1 VTAPALQCL
10 PSAAEAARRLA
21 GRLGLSLHEIEAHRF
36 PDQELRV
43 TVGQATATTLIYA
56 SLHHPNDKLLTL
68 LFASESL
75 RRGGARR
82 LVLVAPYL
90 CYMRQD
96 AAFHDGEAISQKVV
110 GKLLAQAF
118 DRVVTV
124 DAHLHRTANI
134 GDVFPGIDASDLSAM
149 PAVAD
154 ALRAGNLDPHTV
166 VVGPDE
172 ESRPWVSE
180 LAALLSIEHEVAR
193 KSRRGD
199 RSVEIAFDEPA
210 RLANR
215 PVLLIDDIV
224 SSGGTLAACAKVLRA
239 AGAKTV
245 DAVVIHALFAPE
257 LLRSLFDAGIR
268 SVKSTDSVP
277 HPTNSIALETIL
289 ADALRKELA
298 A

>member
-1 VTAPALQCL
+1 
-10 PSAAEAARRLA
+10 
-21 GRLGLSLHEIEAHRF
+21 
-36 PDQELRV
+36 
-43 TVGQATATTLIYA
+43 
-56 SLHHPNDKLLTL
+56 
-68 LFASESL
+68 
-75 RRGGARR
+75 
-82 LVLVAPYL
+82 
-90 CYMRQD
+90 MRQD
-96 AAFHDGEAISQKVV
+96 AAFHYGEAISQKVV

-149 PAVAD
+149 PAIAD
-154 ALRAGNLDPHTV
+154 ALRAGTSTRTRSWSDPMRN
-166 VVGPDE
+166 
-172 ESRPWVSE
+172 SRPWVSE

-277 HPTNSIALETIL
+277 HPTNSITLDTIL